1 MRLFQVQD
9 GTDSRVAT
17 LLSFCINIPSIALKK
32 TLKAIYFEQKSME
45 DRFIVGAVKERQVR
59 VSSTQTTSF
68 LWEGE
73 NVFSTPSMI
82 AEMEETCRLLLKE
95 QFIPEADSDSVGTLV
110 NVRHL
115 AATPVG
121 AVVLLTAKIIESKN
135 RKVTFEVEASD
146 KIEKIGEG
154 IHERVVINIPKFKAK
169 FNEKLTKLSS

>member
-154 IHERVVINIPKFKAK
+154 IHERVVINIPKFKAN

>member
-146 KIEKIGEG
+146 KIERIGEG